1 MMGVSND
8 NDNLWCLVL
17 TGSYSMNLAS
27 ARQES
32 GVILLSRSGF
42 IVTLLVWLHPRVCP
56 PPQCWVLLHEE
67 QHIIAGAD
75 QHR

>member
-32 GVILLSRSGF
+32 GVILLSRSGS
-42 IVTLLVWLHPRVCP
+42 ILAR
-56 PPQCWVLLHEE
+56 
-67 QHIIAGAD
+67 AGSCFAKSNT
-75 QHR
+75 